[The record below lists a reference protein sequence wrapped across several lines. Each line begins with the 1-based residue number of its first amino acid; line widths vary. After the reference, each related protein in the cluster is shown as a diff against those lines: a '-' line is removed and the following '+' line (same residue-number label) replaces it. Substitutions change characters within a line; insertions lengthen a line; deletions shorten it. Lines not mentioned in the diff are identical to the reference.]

1 MIRSTFRFAPMA
13 APLAFAVMFGAAPAS
28 AQSDP
33 SVDLMLQAVA
43 AGLPASAA
51 PQLVQDSGVCASRGG
66 QMMMTASGSQVC
78 IGGIAAPG
86 GASQLGTVS
95 LPGVEAVRVETAT
108 LPGQGSAQQPVSFT
122 AVPAPQVQQFAAPAP
137 VAIPQPPVAQQFVA
151 TPAPAPVAIP
161 APAPAP
167 AFQQFAAPAP
177 APVAAQAPAPLPAA
191 LPSTTTTTV
200 TTTTQSFGGQ
210 NFGGPTFS
218 APVASAGQDGFVTL
232 TLQSDPAA
240 EAACRQQGGVSAH
253 GMDGRF
259 LCLTGAIYRD
269 IPFGGAQQP
278 LPATIRTQTV
288 QQPQ

>member
-66 QMMMTASGSQVC
+66 QMMMTAGGSQVC

-137 VAIPQPPVAQQFVA
+137 MPAPVAIPQPPVAQQFVA
-151 TPAPAPVAIP
+151 TPAPAP
-161 APAPAP
+161 APVTVPAP

-177 APVAAQAPAPLPAA
+177 APMAAPAPAPLPAA
-191 LPSTTTTTV
+191 LPSAATTA
-200 TTTTQSFGGQ
+200 TTTQSFS
-210 NFGGPTFS
+210 GPTFS
-218 APVASAGQDGFVTL
+218 APVASAGQDGFVTM
-232 TLQSDPAA
+232 TFQSDPAA
-240 EAACRQQGGVSAH
+240 DGACRQQGGVSAY

-278 LPATIRTQTV
+278 LPAAIRTQTV